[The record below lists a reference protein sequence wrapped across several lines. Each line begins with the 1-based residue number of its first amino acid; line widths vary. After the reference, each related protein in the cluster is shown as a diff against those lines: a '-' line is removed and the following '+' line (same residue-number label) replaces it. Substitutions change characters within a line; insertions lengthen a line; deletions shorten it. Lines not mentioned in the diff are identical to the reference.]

1 MQSLRQSR
9 HLLSAVKAQV
19 ERDQERARLR
29 TLDAEDNSEP
39 AATATAAPNDDD
51 SADPEKAAQD
61 EDSRNHRRPSAESAP
76 RPSLSSASSDG
87 SSSSEVLDGVSNAAQ
102 RVTTACTQYTAGA
115 ALGHSLTGVHARDR
129 LTHEGKGDKVFVVG
143 WEGPDDPLNPRN
155 WTVSTGWSRLAPGRI
170 YTAIAVI
177 EYLTTFV
184 RALGQAAGYETKHMG
199 GHLPGTPPPPSE
211 NLYS

>member
-29 TLDAEDNSEP
+29 TLDAEDSEP
-39 AATATAAPNDDD
+39 AQAAAAHAPGDDN
-51 SADPEKAAQD
+51 ADPEKTAQD
-61 EDSRNHRRPSAESAP
+61 EAADAPHRPSSAESIPP
-76 RPSLSSASSDG
+76 RPSMSSG
-87 SSSSEVLDGVSNAAQ
+87 SSNSSGRALDGVSNTAQ
-102 RVTTACTQYTAGA
+102 RVTTACTQYTARA

-155 WTVSTGWSRLAPGRI
+155 WTVSSD
-170 YTAIAVI
+170 
-177 EYLTTFV
+177 
-184 RALGQAAGYETKHMG
+184 
-199 GHLPGTPPPPSE
+199 
-211 NLYS
+211 

>member
-29 TLDAEDNSEP
+29 TLDAEDSEP
-39 AATATAAPNDDD
+39 AATTTAAPNDDDD

-76 RPSLSSASSDG
+76 RPSLSSESSDG
-87 SSSSEVLDGVSNAAQ
+87 SSSSALDGVSNAAQ
-102 RVTTACTQYTAGA
+102 RVTTACTQYTARA

-155 WTVSTGWSRLAPGRI
+155 WTVSTGWSRFGASEEDMRLSLSWNISPLSSGPLAKLQVMRPSHGP
-170 YTAIAVI
+170 
-177 EYLTTFV
+177 
-184 RALGQAAGYETKHMG
+184 
-199 GHLPGTPPPPSE
+199 LPLPKNSDPEPLDS
-211 NLYS
+211 

>member
-29 TLDAEDNSEP
+29 TLDAEDSEP
-39 AATATAAPNDDD
+39 AATTTAAPNDDDD

-76 RPSLSSASSDG
+76 RPSLSSGSSDG

-102 RVTTACTQYTAGA
+102 RVTTACTQYTARA

-155 WTVSTGWSRLAPGRI
+155 WTVSTGWSRFGASEEVMRLSLSWNISPLSSGPLAKLQ
-170 YTAIAVI
+170 V
-177 EYLTTFV
+177 V
-184 RALGQAAGYETKHMG
+184 RPSHGP
-199 GHLPGTPPPPSE
+199 LPLPKNSDPEPLDS
-211 NLYS
+211 